1 MAYYENNRN
10 IQREILEAIRIQTFH
25 LANLRK
31 GTSFKSFCKSYF
43 PYSWDKAEKN
53 EVDSL
58 PEIGYDESV
67 EIQRIWDEIAKN
79 EKKTTVVSFEDATK
93 IDKG

>member
-25 LANLRK
+25 LADLRK
-31 GTSFKSFCKSYF
+31 GTSFSSFCKNF
-43 PYSWDKAEKN
+43 PYSWDKPEKN

-79 EKKTTVVSFEDATK
+79 EKKVTVVSFEQATK